1 MDIFDKDKIDFFNP
15 FDEMKFQVYSVF
27 DRIPIVL
34 TVLIDD
40 ARLWVQV
47 ELTLVLAEIDVV

>member
-1 MDIFDKDKIDFFNP
+1 MDIFDKYKIDFFNP
-15 FDEMKFQVYSVF
+15 LDKMKFQVYSVF

-34 TVLIDD
+34 AVLIDD